1 MSRRKKRNASGGVQ
15 RSSTVDK
22 SGMNQKKLCEFNL
35 FHPLSSSSLYISRK
49 TNEPKVL
56 LLGPFFTSRLIL
68 FVGLVEKR
76 NWKKAK
82 LYKRILRNSLEYKAK
97 QSKEAKQ
104 LQQQIGKEKETQ
116 LTIYKKE

>member
-1 MSRRKKRNASGGVQ
+1 MPVGGTEKQ
-15 RSSTVDK
+15 HCVDK

-56 LLGPFFTSRLIL
+56 LLGPFFTSRLIP

-76 NWKKAK
+76 N
-82 LYKRILRNSLEYKAK
+82 
-97 QSKEAKQ
+97 
-104 LQQQIGKEKETQ
+104 
-116 LTIYKKE
+116 